1 MFYKFPANCF
11 RFEQLTLAYC
21 IFIAWLFSLI
31 KRNRLIRREAEAR
44 LELMIAEKD
53 QISNRVWFSE
63 LLELKK

>member
-11 RFEQLTLAYC
+11 RFEQLTWASC

-53 QISNRVWFSE
+53 QVNE
-63 LLELKK
+63 